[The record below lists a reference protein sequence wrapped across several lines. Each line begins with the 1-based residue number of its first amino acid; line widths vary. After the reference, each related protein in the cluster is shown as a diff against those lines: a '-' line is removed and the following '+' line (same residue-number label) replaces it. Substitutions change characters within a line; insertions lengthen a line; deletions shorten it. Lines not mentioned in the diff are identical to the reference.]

1 MKRKRGAFTI
11 AAALLLAVAVLPC
24 GALAAGT
31 EEAETADPAPV
42 VEQEQTAPVP
52 APSAVYPAEVRASE
66 ENGVHYLEKVYCLT
80 VKDDPAAI
88 PTADFDREGRTYT
101 LLDILKNDQT
111 ETDTKDYIE
120 IVTLNSE
127 TKDMAEIIKQLAPEL
142 EVTTEDGYTGVLK
155 ADYPGITVEA
165 AGYKTSSWTVSATR
179 TYPNLSEA
187 DISLVP
193 KTTEDSGRTL
203 TLADVDWQEAA
214 TDHTDGYDLPMRYTA
229 VATYTGT
236 ATGKYATGYTV
247 TVEYAGEVTKT
258 SCDSVI
264 YTAIFASHGE
274 TQTVEDDGEAAAPL
288 PTEAPTDSEED
299 SGAGKGLLLIPVGV
313 ALLAG
318 AGYGGYKSIKYYKD
332 KKRGYVK

>member
-1 MKRKRGAFTI
+1 MKRKRGAFSIT
-11 AAALLLAVAVLPC
+11 AALLLAVAVLPC

-31 EEAETADPAPV
+31 GETVTETADPAPV
-42 VEQEQTAPVP
+42 VEQEQAAP
-52 APSAVYPAEVRASE
+52 APATVYPAEVRSSE
-66 ENGVHYLEKVYCLT
+66 ENGVYYLEKVYCLST
-80 VKDDPAAI
+80 RDDPAAI

-120 IVTLNSE
+120 VVTMNSE
-127 TKDMAEIIKQLAPEL
+127 TKDMGEIIKLLAPEL

-155 ADYPGITVEA
+155 ADYLSITVEA
-165 AGYKTSSWTVSATR
+165 AGYQTSSWTVSATR

-187 DISLVP
+187 DISLIP

-258 SCDSVI
+258 SCDTVI
-264 YTAIFASHGE
+264 YTAVFASHGE

-288 PTEAPTDSEED
+288 PTEAPTDSEGD
-299 SGAGKGLLLIPVGV
+299 SGAGKGLLLIPVGL

>member
-1 MKRKRGAFTI
+1 MNRKRGAFSI

-31 EEAETADPAPV
+31 EGAETADPAPV
-42 VEQEQTAPVP
+42 VEQEQAAPIP
-52 APSAVYPAEVRASE
+52 APSVVYPAEVRASE

-120 IVTLNSE
+120 IVTQNSE

-288 PTEAPTDSEED
+288 PTEAPTDSEGD

>member
-1 MKRKRGAFTI
+1 MKCKRGAFSI
-11 AAALLLAVAVLPC
+11 AAALLMAVSVLPC
-24 GALAAGT
+24 GALAADT
-31 EEAETADPAPV
+31 EETETADPVPI
-42 VEQEQTAPVP
+42 VEQEQAAPTP
-52 APSAVYPAEVRASE
+52 APATVYPAEVRASE
-66 ENGVHYLEKVYCLT
+66 ENGVSYLEKVYCLT
-80 VKDDPAAI
+80 IKDDPAAI
-88 PTADFDREGRTYT
+88 PTADFEREGRTYT

-111 ETDTKDYIE
+111 ETETKDYIE
-120 IVTLNSE
+120 VVTLNSE

-142 EVTTEDGYTGVLK
+142 EVTTEDGYTGILK
-155 ADYPGITVEA
+155 ANYPGITVEV

-264 YTAIFASHGE
+264 YTAVFASHGE
-274 TQTVEDDGEAAAPL
+274 TQNEDAANPSSDPTTDNGENG
-288 PTEAPTDSEED
+288 T
-299 SGAGKGLLLIPVGV
+299 GKSWLLIPVGV
-313 ALLAG
+313 VLLAG